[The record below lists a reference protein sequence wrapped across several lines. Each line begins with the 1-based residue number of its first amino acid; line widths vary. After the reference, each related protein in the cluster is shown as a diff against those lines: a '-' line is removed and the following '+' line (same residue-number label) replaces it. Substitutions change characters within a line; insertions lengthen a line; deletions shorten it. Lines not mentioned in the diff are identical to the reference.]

1 MRSRSEIV
9 RLLIDS
15 ALIAVIRADS
25 PEQVP
30 PICDALLAGGISA
43 LEITLT
49 TPEPLKV
56 IRNVSAKL
64 SRDALVGAG
73 TVLGCK
79 DCTEALDAGAQFVVT
94 PICITDIIALA
105 HERDRPA
112 MIGAYT
118 PTEAQLAHEAGA
130 DFIKIF
136 PADSLGP
143 GYIKS
148 IRAPLPHLRI
158 VPTGGVDLQTAPE
171 FLKAGCVALGVGS
184 SLVSNEIVRSRNWP
198 ELTRLAREYGRVVRE
213 TRAAVTREKS
223 S

>member
-9 RLLIDS
+9 RFLID
-15 ALIAVIRADS
+15 AGLIAVIRTDS
-25 PEQVP
+25 EKEVL
-30 PICDALLAGGISA
+30 PICEALLAGEIFA

-49 TPEPLKV
+49 TPQALDT
-56 IRNVSAKL
+56 IRTVSRKL
-64 SRDALVGAG
+64 GPDVLVGAG
-73 TVLGCK
+73 SVIAVS
-79 DCTEALDAGAQFVVT
+79 DCAAAIDAGAEFVVSPVCFT
-94 PICITDIIALA
+94 EIIAAA

-118 PTEAQLAHEAGA
+118 PTEAQLAHQAGA

-136 PADSLGP
+136 PADKLGP

-184 SLVSNEIVRSRNWP
+184 SLISREVVYARNWP
-198 ELTRLAREYGRVVRE
+198 ELTRLAKEYVRVVRE
-213 TRAAVTREKS
+213 TRTRL
-223 S
+223 